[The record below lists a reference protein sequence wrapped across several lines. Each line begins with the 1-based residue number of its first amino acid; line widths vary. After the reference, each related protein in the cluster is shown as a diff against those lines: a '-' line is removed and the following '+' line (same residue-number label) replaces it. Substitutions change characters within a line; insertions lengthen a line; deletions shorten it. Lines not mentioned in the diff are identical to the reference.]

1 MARRLKPHM
10 HEIEF
15 AQLLEAVRT
24 ARPRHFLE
32 WGAGGSTAALL
43 AACPFIARFV
53 SVEHDAKWADV
64 VTSAVD
70 DPRLELHLRE
80 PAAPEPPAPLI
91 YRQGGKRDRWRK
103 RAETDPALLADY
115 VALPA
120 TLGIAFDFV
129 LVDGRARCF
138 CAEAGWALLGPGG
151 TLAIHDAQRPEYR
164 AALHGLGAPEF
175 LEPWKRGQICLLRK
189 SAGN

>member
-1 MARRLKPHM
+1 MSRRLKPHM
-10 HEIEF
+10 HRSEF
-15 AQLLEAVRT
+15 AQLLEAVNA

-32 WGAGGSTAALL
+32 WGSGGSTAALL
-43 AACPFIARFV
+43 DACPFIERFV

-64 VTSAVD
+64 VTSAID

-80 PAAPEPPAPLI
+80 PAEPEPPAPLI
-91 YRQGGKRDRWRK
+91 YLQGGRRDRWRK
-103 RAETDPALLADY
+103 RAETDATLFADF

-129 LVDGRARCF
+129 LVDGRARNF
-138 CAEAGWALLGPGG
+138 CAEAGWGLLAPGG
-151 TLAIHDAQRPEYR
+151 TLALHDAQRPEYR
-164 AALHGLGAPEF
+164 ATLESLGTPEF

-189 SAGN
+189 ARS